1 MSKDS
6 NILILKNLKQGE
18 CKRIFDTINIL
29 EQKRKSNLKTLTI
42 IDTFGF
48 LFRSYFALPPLKS
61 KSGFPTG
68 MITGFMNF
76 IAGIGKDFQT
86 DYIIFALDSKG
97 DSFRKEIYN
106 EYKAH
111 RPEAP
116 EDLRIQLPVV
126 IDLIEK
132 MGFVTA
138 SKVGYEA
145 DDIIASLCLDAKK
158 NNIKV
163 QIVSH
168 DKDLYQLIDD
178 TTFMFDPINK
188 KQVTK
193 NECFTKYGVQP
204 SQFTDYQA
212 LLGDSADNV
221 PGVKGVGAKTAMSL
235 ISEFNTIENLYANL
249 DKVEK
254 PRWRALLEENRDLAF
269 ISKQLVT
276 LHPECITFD
285 EFSCLL
291 EDMGLPIEN
300 PILQVADILRGY
312 DMHNIINK
320 VQKEGTS
327 YKTVIPKDFVA
338 VEEVALKVDH
348 NIKYTLVTD
357 PKELL
362 EIVNSIPKDTIVA
375 FDTETTGLDSLHEKI
390 VGFSFC
396 FDEKYSYYVPVG
408 HFYLGVPEQINIEIA
423 KKALEILNNHKLVV
437 HNFKYDYE
445 IIKHNFALELELFAD
460 TMIMSWLL
468 ESDKPV
474 GLDKLA
480 LKHFSHEMIAFKD
493 VVKKGEDFS
502 HVELSE
508 ACKYAAED
516 AYMCFILYKKFQN
529 DFKEEPQLIEIS
541 QELEFPFI
549 KVLSYM
555 QENGIK
561 IDIKKLENLK
571 NTNKTTLEQLTN
583 DIYLQ
588 SGMNFNINSPKQLG
602 EVLFGHLKLPTAK
615 KTQTGYSTNEQVL
628 EGLKDAHPVVATL
641 LEYREAFK
649 LQSTYIE
656 PLLELGSG
664 ADDHRIH
671 TSFLQTGTA
680 TGRLSSKN
688 PNLQNIPVRSEAG
701 KEIRKGFVAEVGS
714 QLVSVDYSQIELR
727 LLAHFSQDKALC
739 EAFLDGADI
748 HLRTATHIFGEVE
761 AEQKRNIAKSINFG
775 LLYGMGAKKLGDT
788 LGITSKEAKSYIDKY
803 FESFTDIKKFLT
815 SIEDEAMEKGYIT
828 TLIGRKRK
836 FDFKNATPMLKAAYL
851 REAVNAVFQ
860 GSAADLIKLSMVK
873 IYKKY
878 KNNPN
883 IKMLLQIHDELI
895 FEIKDEYVYEITKD
909 IKMIMEEIYKLNVP
923 LKVSV
928 NIGQTWG
935 DLK

>member
-1 MSKDS
+1 M
-6 NILILKNLKQGE
+6 
-18 CKRIFDTINIL
+18 
-29 EQKRKSNLKTLTI
+29 KTLTI

-76 IAGIGKDFQT
+76 IASIGKDFQT
-86 DYIIFALDSKG
+86 DYLIFALDSKG

-116 EDLRIQLPVV
+116 EDLRVQLPVV

-132 MGFVTA
+132 MGFIVA

-168 DKDLYQLIDD
+168 DKDLYQLIDE
-178 TTFMFDPINK
+178 TTFMFDPINRK
-188 KQVTK
+188 KVT
-193 NECFTKYGVQP
+193 NDECFTKYGVHA
-204 SQFTDYQA
+204 SQFVDYQA

-235 ISEFNTIENLYANL
+235 ISEFGTIENLYENI

-254 PRWRALLEENRDLAF
+254 PRWKSLLLENKEMAF

-276 LHPECITFD
+276 LHPECISFE

-291 EDMGLPIEN
+291 EDMTLPLEN
-300 PILQVADILRGY
+300 PILKVADILRGY
-312 DMHNIINK
+312 DMHNIIAK

-327 YKTVIPKDFVA
+327 YKTIIPKDYVEK
-338 VEEVALKVDH
+338 EEVILKVDK
-348 NIKYTLVTD
+348 NIKYELVTD
-357 PKELL
+357 GKILMD
-362 EIVNSIPKDTIVA
+362 IVNSIGKETIVA
-375 FDTETTGLDSLHEKI
+375 FDTETTGLDSLSEKI

-396 FDEKYSYYVPVG
+396 YDEKHSYYVPIG
-408 HFYLGVPEQINIEIA
+408 HFYLGVGEQVSFDVA
-423 KKALEILNNHKLVV
+423 KKAIEILSHHKLVV

-445 IIKHNFALELELFAD
+445 IIKQNFNIELELFAD

-502 HVELSE
+502 NVELSE

-516 AYMCFILYKKFQN
+516 AYICFILYKKFEKIFQS
-529 DFKEEPQLIEIS
+529 ESELITIS
-541 QELEFPFI
+541 KDLEFPFI

-561 IDIKKLENLK
+561 LDIAKLEELK
-571 NTNKTTLEQLTN
+571 SVNKITLEELTN
-583 DIYLQ
+583 DIYKE
-588 SGMNFNINSPKQLG
+588 SGMTFNINSPKQLG
-602 EVLFGHLKLPTAK
+602 EVLFNHLGLPTAK
-615 KTQTGYSTNEQVL
+615 KTQTGFSTNEQVL
-628 EGLKDAHPVVATL
+628 EGLKDAHIVVAKL
-641 LEYREAFK
+641 LDYREAFK

-656 PLLELGSG
+656 PLLELGSSCE
-664 ADDHRIH
+664 DHRVH

-701 KEIRKGFVAEVGS
+701 KEIRKAFIAEIGHK
-714 QLVSVDYSQIELR
+714 LVSVDYSQIELR
-727 LLAHFSQDKALC
+727 LLAHFSKDKALC
-739 EAFLDGADI
+739 EAFFDGADI
-748 HLRTATHIFGEVE
+748 HLRTAIHIFGENE

-788 LGITSKEAKSYIDKY
+788 LGISAKEAKSYIDKY

-815 SIEDEAMEKGYIT
+815 SIEEEAMGKGYIT

-873 IYKKY
+873 IFQKY
-878 KNNPN
+878 KNNPHM
-883 IKMLLQIHDELI
+883 KMLLQIHDELI
-895 FEIKDEYVYEITKD
+895 FEIEDEYVYEITKD
-909 IKMIMEEIYKLNVP
+909 IKMIMEDIYKLGVP

-928 NIGQTWG
+928 NIGDTWG